1 MVAAS
6 TNKDVSF
13 MFCPR
18 CGTENTSQQSYCRHC
33 GLSLLGA
40 RLSLE
45 GRADDALTKI
55 KKGMNALSGALI
67 AVAIFIPIVVVALLS
82 MGKLNI
88 LNFAL
93 CMAIVFAVTLPFVL
107 NSLVRFWRA
116 ERLFKLSAKSLN
128 PLASGAKDTNALP
141 APGPIDG
148 QISIPKAPVHIS
160 ATEGTTLTLDSN
172 LKDG

>member
-1 MVAAS
+1 
-6 TNKDVSF
+6 

-18 CGTENTSQQSYCRHC
+18 CGTENTSEQSFCRHC

-45 GRADDALTKI
+45 GRADEALTKI
-55 KKGMNALSGALI
+55 KKGMNALSGALT

-93 CMAIVFAVTLPFVL
+93 CMSILFGVTIPFVL
-107 NSLVRFWRA
+107 NSLVRFWRV
-116 ERLFKLSAKSLN
+116 ERLFRLSAKSLN
-128 PLASGAKDTNALP
+128 PLTTGSKETNALP
-141 APGPIDG
+141 GRIDG
-148 QISIPKAPVHIS
+148 QVSIPKAPIHIS
-160 ATEGTTLTLDSN
+160 ATEGTTLTLDSKP
-172 LKDG
+172 KDG